1 MKHQITEAR
10 LTMNDN
16 DWRAEDDMR
25 TLMEADKI
33 KKDAKRLK
41 AAKAMAR
48 KKLESMKCVAEM
60 GAARKK

>member
-1 MKHQITEAR
+1 
-10 LTMNDN
+10 MNDN

-48 KKLESMKCVAEM
+48 KKLEGMKCIAEM
-60 GAARKK
+60 GTARKK

>member
-1 MKHQITEAR
+1 
-10 LTMNDN
+10 MNDN

-41 AAKAMAR
+41 AAKDLAR
-48 KKLESMKCVAEM
+48 KKLEGMKCIAEM
-60 GAARKK
+60 GTARKK